1 MEQSP
6 AVTKSQMNSSAL
18 WERLMHEHL
27 TTLRIKNYSEY
38 TVRNRR
44 VHIEFFISWLKVRDI
59 SAPRQIT
66 RQALENYQRHLF
78 QYRKRNGDPLSFRS
92 QHAARLRLRS

>member
-6 AVTKSQMNSSAL
+6 AVSKSQMNSPAP

-27 TTLRIKNYSEY
+27 TALSIKNYSEY
-38 TVRNRR
+38 TVRNRQ
-44 VHIEFFISWLKVRDI
+44 VHIGFFISWLKVRDI

-66 RQALENYQRHLF
+66 RQVLEDYQRHLF
-78 QYRKRNGDPLSFRS
+78 
-92 QHAARLRLRS
+92 